1 MSEKQ
6 LIVIAGPTAVGK
18 TDLCVALA
26 QHLNTE
32 IVSADSRQF
41 YKQMAIGTAKPT
53 IDEMQGIKHHFVD
66 SHDITNEI
74 NAGSFEKIAIPLIN
88 ELFLK
93 HDQLILTG
101 GSGLYIKAVTDGMDE
116 FPEID
121 PSVRETLNN
130 RLKTDGLVMLQQ
142 ELSELDPDHYARV
155 DIQNSQRV
163 IRALEI
169 CIGTGTPY
177 SFYLKREPKSRPWS
191 IIKIGLN
198 REREELY
205 ERINTRVDIMIAEGL
220 IDEVKSLIPYR
231 NTNSMQTVGYKEILN
246 SLDGECSIEEA
257 IKAIKQNT
265 RRFAKRQMTW
275 FKKEKFTWFSP
286 DEFDNILKY
295 ISD

>member
-26 QHLNTE
+26 QQLNTE

-121 PSVRETLNN
+121 PSVRENLNN

-142 ELSELDPDHYARV
+142 ELSELDPEHYARV

-163 IRALEI
+163 IRALEV
-169 CIGTGTPY
+169 CIGTGNPY

-191 IIKIGLN
+191 IKKIGLN

-205 ERINTRVDIMIAEGL
+205 KRINARVDIMISEGL
-220 IDEVKSLIPYR
+220 IDEVKSLNEYR

-257 IKAIKQNT
+257 IEAIKQNT
-265 RRFAKRQMTW
+265 RRFAKRQLTW

-286 DEFDNILKY
+286 DEFDNILQY